1 MHDASRL
8 EEHLRRQEQRRAEHA
23 TRWEARMAR
32 HEQRRAERRADLE
45 QRLQAGEQRRSERRA
60 DWHARWVEH
69 QARCDEFSTQRGW
82 RRACIWR
89 GKLYLRI
96 WCAMLASLV
105 LAGVLTALSWR
116 LISSD
121 WRTNELSLST
131 PQGQV
136 VGLAQLQPDEE
147 AGHGVFRVT
156 MPDGTRYVASWTKPD
171 KLTEMSLRLLSAIA
185 MIILAVGIVA
195 YPMAKRMTWRIIAMR
210 RSMDAFGEGDLSA
223 RIPVRG
229 HDEIAHL
236 AAGFNL
242 AAERIEALMRTQK
255 SLLANASHELRSPLA
270 RIRMSLGLL
279 GDACEGPARVEL
291 ERSVGELDALVEE
304 ILISSRLDA
313 PNGQGEVCEEIDLT
327 GLAAEECARVDAELH
342 PEHVVLQGS
351 ARLLRRMLRNLLEN
365 ARRHG
370 QGAPISAQLK
380 RDGEMIE
387 IRVCDRGPGVPEDQR
402 ERIFEPFYRTPGAS
416 EKSGGVGLGL
426 ALVRSIARHHGGEV
440 HCIDHEGGGACFVV
454 RLPAKA

>member
-1 MHDASRL
+1 MRANTRFN
-8 EEHLRRQEQRRAEHA
+8 QRWHE
-23 TRWEARMAR
+23 
-32 HEQRRAERRADLE
+32 HEQRHQERRA
-45 QRLQAGEQRRSERRA
+45 AWRA
-60 DWHARWVEH
+60 HWAEH
-69 QARCDEFSTQRGW
+69 QRWCNQPDKPHGW

-96 WCAMLASLV
+96 WCAMLAALI

-121 WRTNELSLST
+121 WRGNALVLST
-131 PQGQV
+131 VQGQT
-136 VGLAQLQPDEE
+136 VGLAQLEPDDE
-147 AGHGVFRVT
+147 AGHGAFRIT
-156 MPDGTRYVASWTKPD
+156 MPNGNQYVARWHKHDSVA
-171 KLTEMSLRLLSAIA
+171 EMSLRLLSAIA
-185 MIILAVGIVA
+185 MIVLAVGIVA
-195 YPMAKRMTWRIIAMR
+195 YPMAKRMTWRIILMR

-242 AAERIEALMRTQK
+242 AAERIEALVRAQK

-270 RIRMSLGLL
+270 RIRMSVGLL
-279 GDACEGPARVEL
+279 GDACDGPARVEL

-313 PNGQGEVCEEIDLT
+313 PNGQGEECEEIDLT
-327 GLAAEECARVDAELH
+327 GLAAEECARVDAELI
-342 PEHVVLQGS
+342 PDHVVLRGS

-380 RDGEMIE
+380 RDEDTIE

-402 ERIFEPFYRTPGAS
+402 ERIFEPFYRMPGAS

-440 HCIDHEGGGACFVV
+440 RCVEHEGGGACFVV
-454 RLPAKA
+454 TLPTKA